1 MANAKENHAHD
12 DEAQS
17 PPEYWSVKLREL
29 RQELETYKGAQA
41 LDEAGQHTKDDSAKR
56 IGELYK
62 ELAEGHPDPDVKKQM
77 ATDAE
82 QWEKADEEKRDD
94 LAHPLLDGLALLISA
109 PIFVAGV
116 VLYGAGQVLIG
127 LGDLL
132 TFGVL
137 RRRLE

>member
-1 MANAKENHAHD
+1 MAHLKENYAHD

-62 ELAEGHPDPDVKKQM
+62 ELAEVGF
-77 ATDAE
+77 E
-82 QWEKADEEKRDD
+82 ID
-94 LAHPLLDGLALLISA
+94 LRINHEIPRVQTQQQYVRAIAFGKLILIKLILVMYLVRMLNKPLPVD
-109 PIFVAGV
+109 
-116 VLYGAGQVLIG
+116 
-127 LGDLL
+127 
-132 TFGVL
+132 
-137 RRRLE
+137 